1 MGSEQSGVAM
11 AAEGGAGLDD
21 EMEKLRSELA
31 ELKAENVELK
41 EKAEAKVFEKAFE
54 GKAEEEEEEE
64 LDFSAIKSPEG
75 SWGKGGASAEGD
87 EDEDFSAFKSPDK
100 TWGNEEEDFSSCK
113 SPKHAWAVKK
123 KDCLRQV
130 FFRGGQRM
138 GMIVD
143 SQSGHVEVENVEADS
158 QAARQ
163 GVKGGDILIYIEGVS
178 ARGKSVRDV
187 GRYIVAVGQMK
198 ECIECIFWRGD
209 SIDHHLPPL
218 DGNGEYDLH

>member
-75 SWGKGGASAEGD
+75 SWGKGGAPAE
-87 EDEDFSAFKSPDK
+87 
-100 TWGNEEEDFSSCK
+100 GNEEEDFSSCK